1 MLRENVVGAI
11 AVGSYIRLLADIQRI
26 SLTDVTASADVQLQ
40 YLGRLEKGQIRV
52 PNAAAL
58 RKMTEKVN
66 GSWEDVGR
74 LLVSDG
80 ANSKDGRQAAL
91 EWAVGRQLITDA
103 QREVFLHA
111 TDDMLQIAAAR
122 LRAKKDPRKN

>member
-1 MLRENVVGAI
+1 
-11 AVGSYIRLLADIQRI
+11 LADIQRI
-26 SLTDVTASADVQLQ
+26 SLTDVTGNAGVQLQ
-40 YLGRLEKGQIRV
+40 YLGRIEKGLIKV

-58 RKMTEKVN
+58 RKMTESVN

-74 LLVSDG
+74 LLVMDDAS
-80 ANSKDGRQAAL
+80 SKIGRQAAL

-111 TDDMLQIAAAR
+111 SDDRLRATAAR
-122 LRAKKDPRKN
+122 LRRKANQQN

>member
-1 MLRENVVGAI
+1 MGAT

-26 SLTDVTASADVQLQ
+26 SLTDVTASAKVQLQ
-40 YLGRLEKGQIRV
+40 YLGRLEKGLIKV

-74 LLVSDG
+74 LLVEDD
-80 ANSKDGRQAAL
+80 ANAKMGRQAAL

-111 TDDMLQIAAAR
+111 SDEALRDAAAR
-122 LRAKKDPRKN
+122 LRNKGRQQN